1 MTSSTSM
8 RAAPPPV
15 AVSHISPW
23 KASVY
28 GGVVTAVIAVAF
40 HFLLPMNQPILY
52 GLALLLLGVGPVL
65 GYQLAAGKLGS
76 DWGSIVG
83 GILGSI
89 VPIISQLLLWPLF
102 VWLFNRR
109 FSLGRL
115 YLGSL
120 IGIVLAFVVFFA
132 IGFLMGQDPYT
143 WLGLAWTL
151 AASVWG
157 GSAAAGMTGGAEDA
171 R

>member
-1 MTSSTSM
+1 MTSTTTM
-8 RAAPPPV
+8 RAPQPV
-15 AVSHISPW
+15 AVNRVSPW

-28 GGVVTAVIAVAF
+28 GGVVTAVIAIAF
-40 HFLLPMNQPILY
+40 HFLLPMNQPLLY

-65 GYQLAAGKLGS
+65 GYQIAAGKLGS
-76 DWGSIVG
+76 DWGAIVG

-89 VPIISQLLLWPLF
+89 VPVVSQLLLWPLF

-120 IGIVLAFVVFFA
+120 IGIILAFVVFFA
-132 IGFLMGQDPYT
+132 VAFLMGQNPYA
-143 WLGLAWTL
+143 WVGLAWTL
-151 AASVWG
+151 AASAWG
-157 GSAAAGMTGGAEDA
+157 GSAAAGMTGSEADA
-171 R
+171 A

>member
-1 MTSSTSM
+1 MTSSTTM
-8 RAAPPPV
+8 RAAPPV
-15 AVSHISPW
+15 AVNSTSPW
-23 KASVY
+23 KASIY
-28 GGVVTAVIAVAF
+28 GGVVTAVIAIAF
-40 HFLLPMNQPILY
+40 HFLLPTNQPILY

-76 DWGSIVG
+76 DWGAIVG

-89 VPIISQLLLWPLF
+89 VPVLSQLLLWPLF

-109 FSLGRL
+109 YSLGRL

-120 IGIVLAFVVFFA
+120 IGIILAFVVFFA
-132 IGFLMGQDPYT
+132 VAFLMGQNPYA

-151 AASVWG
+151 AASAWG
-157 GSAAAGMTGGAEDA
+157 GSTAAGMTGSAEDL

>member
-1 MTSSTSM
+1 MTSSTTM
-8 RAAPPPV
+8 RAAPPV
-15 AVSHISPW
+15 AVNSTSPW
-23 KASVY
+23 KASIY
-28 GGVVTAVIAVAF
+28 GGVVTAVIAIAF
-40 HFLLPMNQPILY
+40 HFLLPTNQPILY

-76 DWGSIVG
+76 DWGAIVG

-89 VPIISQLLLWPLF
+89 VPVLSQLLLWPLF

-109 FSLGRL
+109 YSLGRL

-120 IGIVLAFVVFFA
+120 IGIILAFVVFFA
-132 IGFLMGQDPYT
+132 VAFLMGQNPYA

-151 AASVWG
+151 AASAWG
-157 GSAAAGMTGGAEDA
+157 GSAAAGMTGSAEDL